1 MDSAASPR
9 DATDYR
15 DLPEP
20 VRPADTIT
28 SQEISDAPDP
38 AMGRDSETEWLL
50 RNAAG

>member
-15 DLPEP
+15 HLPEP